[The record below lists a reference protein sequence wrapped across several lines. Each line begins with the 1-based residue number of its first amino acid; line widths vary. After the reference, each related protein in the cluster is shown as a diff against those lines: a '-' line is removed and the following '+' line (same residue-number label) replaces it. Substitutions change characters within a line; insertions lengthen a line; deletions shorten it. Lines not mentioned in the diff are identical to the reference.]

1 MEVIRGWRDVP
12 SAMYGASVAIGN
24 FDGVHKGHQAVLDA
38 AKLAVQPGDR
48 PVGVVIFEPHPRKFF
63 QPNKPLFLLT
73 TLECK
78 LGLFA
83 ALGMDMV
90 SVLPFDATMAAM
102 NADDFVR
109 EVLVEG
115 LHARHVTTGYDFFF
129 GKGREGNPNVL
140 RTLGNKYDFGV
151 TIVEAVGGSGEI
163 FSSTRIRELL
173 AEGDVASA
181 ADMLGSYWC
190 VDGVVEKGAERGT
203 LMGFPTAN
211 TRLEKGAALSHG
223 IYAVRVTVDGARY
236 HGASYLGTRPT
247 FDAGAPLLE
256 TFIFDFNGDLYNKK
270 IRVEFIDFIR
280 ADAKFKSMD
289 DLVKQMTIDC
299 EKARNISVRAN
310 L

>member
-24 FDGVHKGHQAVLDA
+24 FDGVHKGHQAVLNA
-38 AKLAVQPGDR
+38 ARRAAEPAKC

-63 QPNKPLFLLT
+63 QPNRPLFTLT

-90 SVLPFDATMAAM
+90 VVLPFDAAMAEMSAE
-102 NADDFVR
+102 DFVR

-115 LHARHVTTGYDFFF
+115 LRIRHASVGYDYFF
-129 GKGREGNPNVL
+129 GKGRMGNPKVL
-140 RTLGNKYDFGV
+140 CSLGNKYDFGV

-190 VDGVVEKGAERGT
+190 VDGIVEKGAERGAR
-203 LMGFPTAN
+203 MGFPTAN
-211 TRLEKGAALSHG
+211 TRLENGAALSHG
-223 IYAVRVTVDGARY
+223 IYAVRITIDGSRY
-236 HGASYLGTRPT
+236 QGAAYLGTRPT

-256 TFIFDFNGDLYNKK
+256 TFVFDFNGNLYGKK
-270 IRVEFIDFIR
+270 IRVEFIDHIR
-280 ADAKFKSMD
+280 ADAKFKSVD

-299 EKARNISVRAN
+299 EKARNILAHSKP
-310 L
+310 